1 MARCVYKK
9 QDITR
14 FSKVKNHSTPTDS
27 YVIDYISL
35 KMTQKKPRC
44 GAVGVARH
52 ARASNLAKMLESSVS
67 VCPSAY
73 DNSR

>member
-1 MARCVYKK
+1 MAKRVYKK
-9 QDITR
+9 QDITQ
-14 FSKVKNHSTPTDS
+14 FSKVKNHSTPSDF
-27 YVIDYISL
+27 YIIDYISL
-35 KMTQKKPRC
+35 KMTQKKPRR

-73 DNSR
+73 DNSG